1 MHSLNNPGFGG
12 GGGGLGNSRSL
23 SRATPDQKQSGA
35 VKRRVLLR
43 MSKYLFA
50 HPVYVV
56 TALFL
61 MLSSNLLSLAAPKIS
76 GIAIDLI
83 ELGAGQIPMDRVL
96 FYVGILFLCYA
107 VSALL
112 SYLLA
117 VLMVRLGQKII
128 YTLRR
133 EVFEHLTTLPV
144 GYFDTH
150 QTGDIISHI
159 SYDIDTLNASLS
171 HDLLQ
176 VCTSMVTV
184 FGALGMMLS
193 ISPVLVLIFAVTVPA
208 SLLFT
213 RYKSR
218 KVRPLFKTRS
228 MKLGALNG
236 YAEEMLSGQKTIR
249 AYSREQEIL
258 ARFDERNEDAVEAY
272 YRADWYGAMIGPAV
286 NLINNISI
294 ALVTMFGGLLYML
307 SMREGSL
314 PAMLTITLG
323 DVSAFVQYSRR
334 FAGPINELANIAHEL
349 QSGMAAAERVFRIL
363 DEESELADRPDAAI
377 LQDVQGKVDF
387 TGVDFGYTPRRMILK
402 QLSLKVKP
410 GTTVAIVGPT
420 GAGKTTI
427 INLLMRFYDVNTG
440 EIRVDDAEVREVTR
454 RSLRSAYTMVL
465 QDTWLFYGTILENI
479 TYGREDATREQAI
492 EAAKA
497 AHIHEFIEALPQGY
511 DTLLS
516 DDGVNISKGQK
527 QMITIARAMLSDAPM
542 LILDEATSNVDSR
555 TEQQIQAA
563 MQRLMHGRTCFVIAH
578 RLSTI
583 QNADVILVL
592 QNGEVTESGNHEQL
606 LARGG
611 FYASLYQSQFT

>member
-1 MHSLNNPGFGG
+1 M
-12 GGGGLGNSRSL
+12 GNSRSL
-23 SRATPDQKQSGA
+23 NNPKQDQPQTRTA
-35 VKRRVLLR
+35 KRRVLLR
-43 MSKYLFA
+43 MGKYLFA
-50 HPVYVV
+50 HPVYVFF
-56 TALFL
+56 ALVL

-76 GIAIDLI
+76 GAAIDLI
-83 ELGAGQIPMDRVL
+83 EAGPAQIPLDKVL
-96 FYVGILFLCYA
+96 FYVLALFVCYT

-112 SYLLA
+112 SYILA
-117 VLMVRLGQKII
+117 ILMIHLGQRII

-133 EVFEHLTTLPV
+133 EVFDHLTTLPV

-171 HDLLQ
+171 HDLLH
-176 VCTSMVTV
+176 VCTSMVSV

-193 ISPVLVLIFAVTVPA
+193 ISPVMVLIFAITVPA

-249 AYSREQEIL
+249 AYSREEDIL
-258 ARFDERNEDAVEAY
+258 ARFDERNNDAVEAY

-294 ALVTMFGGLLYML
+294 ALVTMLGGLLYML
-307 SMREGSL
+307 SSTNAGL
-314 PAMLTITLG
+314 PASMAISLG

-349 QSGMAAAERVFRIL
+349 QSGMAAAERVFRLL
-363 DEESELADRPDAAI
+363 DEESESADAKDAKV
-377 LQDVQGKVDF
+377 LTEVRGEVDF
-387 TGVDFGYTPRRMILK
+387 SAVSFGYTPERVILK
-402 QLSLKVKP
+402 DLTLHVRP
-410 GTTVAIVGPT
+410 GMTVAIVGPT

-427 INLLMRFYDVNTG
+427 INLLMRFYDVNSG
-440 EIRVDDAEVREVTR
+440 EIRLDGTELRDATR
-454 RSLRSAYTMVL
+454 ASLRGAYTMVL
-465 QDTWLFYGTILENI
+465 QDTWLFCGTIYENI
-479 TYGREDATREQAI
+479 TYGKESASKEDVIR
-492 EAAKA
+492 AAKA
-497 AHIHEFIEALPQGY
+497 AHIHEYIESLPQGY
-511 DTLLS
+511 DTVLS

-527 QMITIARAMLSDAPM
+527 QLITIARAMLSDAPM

-563 MQRLMHGRTCFVIAH
+563 MRELMSHRTSFVIAH

-592 QNGEVTESGNHEQL
+592 QNGRVTESGNHAQL
-606 LARGG
+606 MRAGG
-611 FYASLYQSQFT
+611 FYATLYNSQFT

>member
-1 MHSLNNPGFGG
+1 MNNPGFGG
-12 GGGGLGNSRSL
+12 GGGGLGNARSL
-23 SRATPDQKQSGA
+23 SNAKVDQTQTRATK
-35 VKRRVLLR
+35 VRVLRR
-43 MSKYLFA
+43 MGKYMFS
-50 HPVYVV
+50 HPVLLLI
-56 TALFL
+56 ALFL
-61 MLSSNLLSLAAPKIS
+61 MLTSNLLSLAAPKIS
-76 GIAIDLI
+76 ALAIDAI
-83 ELGAGQIPMDRVL
+83 QLGEGNVPLDEVF
-96 FYVGILFLCYA
+96 FYVLLLLGCYA

-117 VLMVRLGQKII
+117 IEMVHLSQKII
-128 YTLRR
+128 YRLRR

-144 GYFDTH
+144 SYFDTH

-176 VCTSMVTV
+176 VCASMVSV
-184 FGALGMMLS
+184 VGALGMMIS
-193 ISPVLVLIFAVTVPA
+193 ISPVLVLVFAVTVPA

-249 AYSREQEIL
+249 AYSREDIIL
-258 ARFDERNEDAVEAY
+258 SRFDERNTDAVEAY
-272 YRADWYGAMIGPAV
+272 YRADWYGAMIGPAM
-286 NLINNISI
+286 NLINNCSI

-307 SMREGSL
+307 SVTGAAL
-314 PAMLTITLG
+314 PAVMTLTLG
-323 DVSAFVQYSRR
+323 GVSAFVQYSRR
-334 FAGPINELANIAHEL
+334 FAGPINEMANIIHEL
-349 QSGMAAAERVFRIL
+349 QSAMAAAERVFRLL
-363 DEESELADRPDAAI
+363 DEPSELADKTDATVLAN
-377 LQDVQGKVDF
+377 VQGKVDF
-387 TGVDFGYTPRRMILK
+387 EDVDFGYTPERVILK
-402 QLSLKVKP
+402 GLSLAVRP
-410 GTTVAIVGPT
+410 GMTVAIVGPT

-427 INLLMRFYDVNTG
+427 INLLMRFYDVNSGRILLDGT
-440 EIRVDDAEVREVTR
+440 ELRDATR
-454 RSLRSAYTMVL
+454 HSLRSAYTMVL
-465 QDTWLFYGTILENI
+465 QDTWLFCGTILENI

-492 EAAKA
+492 AAAKA
-497 AHIHEFIEALPQGY
+497 AHIHEFIEALPMGY
-511 DTLLS
+511 DTVLS

-527 QMITIARAMLSDAPM
+527 QLITIARAMLSDAPM

-563 MQRLMHGRTCFVIAH
+563 MGELMQNRTSFVIAH

-592 QNGEVTESGNHEQL
+592 QNGQVIEAGNHQAL
-606 LARGG
+606 MQKGG
-611 FYASLYQSQFT
+611 FYAALYNSQFS